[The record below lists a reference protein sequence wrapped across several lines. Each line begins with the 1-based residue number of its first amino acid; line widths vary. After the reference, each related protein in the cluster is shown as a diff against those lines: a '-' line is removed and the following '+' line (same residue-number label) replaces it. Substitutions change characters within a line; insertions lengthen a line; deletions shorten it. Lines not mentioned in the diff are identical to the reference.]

1 MAKQRFFRDQR
12 AGDPSGIQPRSRLRV
27 SVYGILFGIAL
38 DMLGSWW
45 IPTLPP
51 SKGAT
56 PEHQRIRV
64 VFSFPY

>member
-1 MAKQRFFRDQR
+1 MAKQRFFWDQR
-12 AGDPSGIQPRSRLRV
+12 AGDPFGDLAKVAIRV
-27 SVYGILFGIAL
+27 SVYRVLFGFAL
-38 DMLGSWW
+38 DMLGSWG